1 MDITIDSTTKSIL
14 VGIISGVSASFI
26 LLILKN
32 LWINTLFPVIENA
45 IYKDLKIEGK
55 WYGIYTNTS
64 YLRQDIIEIKR
75 KGHNIEG
82 TLTCISE
89 YDKGEIY
96 VIKGSFKNLILSLT
110 YETQDKCKTD
120 RGSLTLMAKNNG
132 CLFRG
137 KIALYENNSDA
148 ITDWNIIWFR
158 DNEHYKIMTDNLEK
172 YRDKLDLLINE
183 KEEISVSLE
192 NLESDMMNKKVIEPK
207 KIEKKESNNTPV
219 ITKK

>member
-1 MDITIDSTTKSIL
+1 MNIIIDSTTKSIF
-14 VGIISGVSASFI
+14 VGIISGISASFI

-32 LWINTLFPVIENA
+32 LWINTLFPVIENV

-55 WYGIYTNTS
+55 WYGIYTNTG
-64 YLRQDIIEIKR
+64 YFRQDVIEIKR

-89 YDKGEIY
+89 YEKGEVY
-96 VIKGSFKNLILSLT
+96 VIKGTFKNLILSLT

-137 KIALYENNSDA
+137 KIALYENSSDA

-158 DNEHYKIMTDNLEK
+158 NNADLKIMTDNIEK
-172 YRDKLDLLINE
+172 YQKEIEHLISE
-183 KEEISVSLE
+183 KERISDSLE
-192 NLESDMMNKKVIEPK
+192 NLESNMMYENITEPTE
-207 KIEKKESNNTPV
+207 IDKKEIDNTPV
-219 ITKK
+219 VKNK